1 MRAYAA
7 RYSLRFARLAA
18 VGAERPAVPLRVLRG
33 EVPGAVVGVVR
44 LRGDPRARLPGVCR
58 LSPHAPSDSQAPAW
72 MFRNSS
78 VIHWLGGQPASARN
92 SRARCA
98 WSKYPQAAARS
109 ARWYP
114 LLWALVARRCR
125 ARSKRTTRAAAF
137 GVRPISVRNRL
148 VRWRSE
154 EHTSELQSQS

>member
-58 LSPHAPSDSQAPAW
+58 LSPHAPPASQAPAW
-72 MFRNSS
+72 TFRNSS

-109 ARWYP
+109 ARRYP
-114 LLWALVARRCR
+114 LSAAAVAALAASAAALGVFVMSRRLP
-125 ARSKRTTRAAAF
+125 RSKRMTRAAAL
-137 GVRPISVRNRL
+137 GV
-148 VRWRSE
+148 
-154 EHTSELQSQS
+154 